1 MFNVVCL
8 QPITLFLWQLSTR
21 FSVFFSRWFL
31 FVLTLSVFSFI
42 VELLEGGRSDES
54 GESSPGMDDE
64 MRNEN
69 SVRDRC
75 LNFEIHSGE

>member
-1 MFNVVCL
+1 MRAVNL
-8 QPITLFLWQLSTR
+8 
-21 FSVFFSRWFL
+21 
-31 FVLTLSVFSFI
+31 
-42 VELLEGGRSDES
+42 
-54 GESSPGMDDE
+54 SPGMDDE

>member
-1 MFNVVCL
+1 M
-8 QPITLFLWQLSTR
+8 
-21 FSVFFSRWFL
+21 
-31 FVLTLSVFSFI
+31 FSFI